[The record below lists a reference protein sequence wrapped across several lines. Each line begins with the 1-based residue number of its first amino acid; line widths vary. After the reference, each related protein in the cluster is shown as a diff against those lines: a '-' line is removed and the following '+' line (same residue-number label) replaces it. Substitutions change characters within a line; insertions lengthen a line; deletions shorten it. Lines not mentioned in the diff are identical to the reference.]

1 MTTGPRPQAGGP
13 SDAASL
19 AAALLAVNPVGLGGL
34 SLRARHGPE
43 RSGHLVRLRRMLPHG
58 TPERRLPKT
67 IADEGLMGG
76 LDLAATLNA
85 GRPVVQRGLLADC
98 DGGFLTVPMAERLPA
113 TLAAKLALT
122 MDKGAVVLERDGLAA
137 RHPSAFG
144 LILLDEGIEPDEGP
158 PACLLDRVAFHVTP
172 AALERDAGEGPAA
185 PTPHEIAS
193 ARQRLAFIEAED
205 SVIEALCAAAAALGI
220 VSVRAPRFALA
231 AARAAAALSGRD
243 RIGEDDAALAARLV
257 LAPRAAALPPEAE
270 PPAESQTEDP
280 EETADGQEQEGPESD
295 GESGRAVPEN
305 LVVAAA
311 RAAVPP
317 DLLARLGAGQTAAR
331 GGAGRGRAGPRRSAA
346 GRGRPVGARR
356 GSPRAGQRLSL
367 VETLRAAAPWQ
378 TIRRRASD
386 GGAASVRS
394 PILVRPDDFRIVRT
408 KDHPKATTIFV
419 VDASGSAALNRLAE
433 AKGAVELLL
442 ADCYIRRDS
451 VALIAFSGES
461 AELLLPPTRSLARA
475 KRCLS
480 GFPAGGGTPLAAGIE
495 SAATLAHGET
505 RKGQTPAIVFL
516 TDGRGNVARDGTT
529 GPDSAQGDALAA
541 ARDLATQGT
550 ASLLIDISPRPRPQ
564 GQALAEAMQA
574 RYIALPHADAASLS
588 DAVQSASGRAVGR

>member
-1 MTTGPRPQAGGP
+1 MTDGPQAGGL

-19 AAALLAVNPVGLGGL
+19 AAALLAIDPVGLGGL
-34 SLRARHGPE
+34 SLRARHGAE
-43 RSGHLVRLRRMLPHG
+43 RSNYLARLRRMLPHG
-58 TPERRLPKT
+58 TPERRLPMT

-98 DGGFLTVPMAERLPA
+98 DGGILTVPMAERLPA

-158 PACLLDRVAFHVTP
+158 PACLLDRIAFHVAP
-172 AALERDAGEGPAA
+172 AEWPSERDSTA
-185 PTPHEIAS
+185 PTPHDIAS
-193 ARQRLAFIEAED
+193 ARQRLSFIEVGD
-205 SVIEALCAAAAALGI
+205 PVIEALCEAAAALGI
-220 VSVRAPRFALA
+220 GSVRAPRLALA
-231 AARAAAALSGRD
+231 AARAAAALFGRD
-243 RIGEDDAALAARLV
+243 RIGEEDAALAARLV

-270 PPAESQTEDP
+270 PPAESQAQDP
-280 EETADGQEQEGPESD
+280 EETADGPEQESPQSD
-295 GESGRAVPEN
+295 DGSGRAVPEN

-311 RAAVPP
+311 RAAIPP

-331 GGAGRGRAGPRRSAA
+331 GGTGRGRAGPRRSAA

-378 TIRRRASD
+378 TIRRRASES
-386 GGAASVRS
+386 GAAAARA

-408 KDHPKATTIFV
+408 KDHPRATTIFV

-451 VALIAFSGES
+451 VALIAFSGRD

-480 GFPAGGGTPLAAGIE
+480 GFPAGGGTPLAAAIE
-495 SAATLAHGET
+495 SAAALAHGEA

-516 TDGRGNVARDGTT
+516 TDGRGNVARDGAT
-529 GPDSAQGDALAA
+529 GPEPARGDALAA
-541 ARDLATQGT
+541 ARDLAAQGT
-550 ASLLIDISPRPRPQ
+550 ASLLIDISPRARPQ
-564 GQALAEAMQA
+564 GRTLADAMDG

-588 DAVQSASGRAVGR
+588 GAIQTASGRAVGR